1 MADGRQHVGRLA
13 EPGWADPGRLLARA
27 GGWLFGLVLVLWR
40 LTCRYRVVNDPRP
53 ELRRRGRPYAYALL
67 HAHQVAAVFVN
78 DEDRLAAMVS
88 RSADG
93 DLLVPS
99 LTLRGVISVRG
110 STRRGDRAKGGRAA
124 LAELTRLAEDR
135 IPVLLAVDGPLGPRG
150 HVHRGVV
157 DLAREAGA
165 TILPT
170 VVVSSPHWILGRT
183 WDRFQIPKPFSEVVL
198 AFGTPI
204 EVGDGDAEDLRTA
217 IAEALAALERE
228 HDPEE
233 WRRVRADPSVP

>member
-1 MADGRQHVGRLA
+1 LTARRW
-13 EPGWADPGRLLARA
+13 PDPTRLLASA
-27 GGWLFGLVLVLWR
+27 GGWLFGFVLVLWR

-53 ELRRRGRPYAYALL
+53 ELRRRRRPYAYALL

-78 DEDRLAAMVS
+78 DEERLAAMVS

-93 DLLVPS
+93 DMLVPS
-99 LTLRGVISVRG
+99 LTLRGVAAVRG

-124 LAELTRLAEDR
+124 LAELTRLAQGR
-135 IPVLLAVDGPLGPRG
+135 VPVLLAVDGPLGPRG
-150 HVHRGVV
+150 HVHSGVV

-170 VVVSSPHWILGRT
+170 AVVSSSHWILPRS
-183 WDRFQIPKPFSEVVL
+183 WDRFQVPKPFSEIALV
-198 AFGTPI
+198 FGTPI
-204 EVGDGDAEDLRTA
+204 EIGDADTESLRTS
-217 IAEALAALERE
+217 IADALEALERE